1 VVIFTKK
8 KYKAIVI
15 LQAMVLMALMGCS
28 DAGVRN
34 GTIRGTV
41 FSNQAGGSLTKAP
54 EPGVSV
60 VAVFDGSPET
70 IRTSVSDGNGQYVL
84 PTLAVGKYTL
94 GFQKDG
100 FEPITT
106 EKGTS
111 RTQTAIGEDTVRVF
125 VETGATVTAPNVTL
139 VSKAPEGDGTVII
152 NLIDRVTGDR
162 INGATVTVGPEST
175 SNASNGQYVLTVA
188 VKAPSGDSQG
198 PSEPMPFTVGAEGYD
213 TSNAVP
219 AALRALAG
227 QTVEF
232 TVTLQPLLGSLEGQ
246 VEFARFEKLYS
257 FQNVKVSVDGVPDSI
272 LGQTNPDAAGFFAVQ
287 VPVRT
292 NTNQRSYTLRITR
305 QGFLDQVVNNILG
318 PVAGSVRVN
327 VPPLTPQTV
336 TIVGTVENPMID
348 FPAVVVEAG
357 LEGGM
362 SGGPPLV
369 QGTLGTFAID
379 GVPTNTDQDLTV
391 KVITYKFADAGTFPP
406 DKAEGTTTFT
416 ATNNGTGVYRVGN
429 IPASAN

>member
-1 VVIFTKK
+1 
-8 KYKAIVI
+8 
-15 LQAMVLMALMGCS
+15 M
-28 DAGVRN
+28 
-34 GTIRGTV
+34 
-41 FSNQAGGSLTKAP
+41 
-54 EPGVSV
+54 
-60 VAVFDGSPET
+60 
-70 IRTSVSDGNGQYVL
+70 
-84 PTLAVGKYTL
+84 
-94 GFQKDG
+94 
-100 FEPITT
+100 
-106 EKGTS
+106 
-111 RTQTAIGEDTVRVF
+111 
-125 VETGATVTAPNVTL
+125 
-139 VSKAPEGDGTVII
+139 
-152 NLIDRVTGDR
+152 
-162 INGATVTVGPEST
+162 
-175 SNASNGQYVLTVA
+175 
-188 VKAPSGDSQG
+188 
-198 PSEPMPFTVGAEGYD
+198 
-213 TSNAVP
+213 
-219 AALRALAG
+219 
-227 QTVEF
+227 
-232 TVTLQPLLGSLEGQ
+232 
-246 VEFARFEKLYS
+246 
-257 FQNVKVSVDGVPDSI
+257 
-272 LGQTNPDAAGFFAVQ
+272 
-287 VPVRT
+287 PVRT